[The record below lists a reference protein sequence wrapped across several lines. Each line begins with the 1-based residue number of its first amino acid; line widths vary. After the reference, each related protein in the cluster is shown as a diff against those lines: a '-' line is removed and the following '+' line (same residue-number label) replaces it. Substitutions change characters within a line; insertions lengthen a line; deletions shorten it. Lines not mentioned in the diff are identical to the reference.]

1 MSKNF
6 NPSKNLWV
14 NIGFALLVGLL
25 LLFIAIQ
32 GLGWY
37 TNHSER
43 IKVPKLTGKSFDEA
57 KIELEMLGLNCVIID
72 SMYSEKLPAF
82 SVVEQNPPIDME
94 VKPGRT
100 IYLTINSGN
109 KPKIKAPKLTDMSI
123 TLAKAV
129 LKNRGFELGTIS
141 YTYDEIGNNLVVEQF
156 YRGRALEAG
165 TLLPKGST
173 IDLKVAS
180 TDRQYQSTTDSV
192 GIINDEDVSD
202 EFGI

>member
-1 MSKNF
+1 MSKNLT
-6 NPSKNLWV
+6 PSKNLWV
-14 NIGFALLVGLL
+14 NLGLALLSGLI
-25 LLFIAIQ
+25 LLFLAIQ

-37 TNHSER
+37 TNHSEK
-43 IKVPKLTGKSFDEA
+43 INVPKLTGKSFDEA
-57 KIELEMLGLNCVIID
+57 KIELEQLGINCVIID
-72 SMYSEKLPAF
+72 SVYSEKLPPF
-82 SVVEQNPPIDME
+82 SVVEQNPAISME

-129 LKNRGFELGTIS
+129 LKNRGFELGNITH
-141 YTYDEIGNNLVVEQF
+141 TYDEIGNNLVVEQF
-156 YRGRALEAG
+156 YRGQALEAG

-180 TDRQYQSTTDSV
+180 TDKQYQSSVDSV
-192 GIINDEDVSD
+192 GIINDEGVSD
-202 EFGI
+202 DFGI

>member
-1 MSKNF
+1 
-6 NPSKNLWV
+6 
-14 NIGFALLVGLL
+14 
-25 LLFIAIQ
+25 
-32 GLGWY
+32 
-37 TNHSER
+37 
-43 IKVPKLTGKSFDEA
+43 
-57 KIELEMLGLNCVIID
+57 
-72 SMYSEKLPAF
+72 MYSEKLPAF
-82 SVVEQNPPIDME
+82 SVVEQNPHIDME

-129 LKNRGFELGTIS
+129 LKNRGFELGSIS